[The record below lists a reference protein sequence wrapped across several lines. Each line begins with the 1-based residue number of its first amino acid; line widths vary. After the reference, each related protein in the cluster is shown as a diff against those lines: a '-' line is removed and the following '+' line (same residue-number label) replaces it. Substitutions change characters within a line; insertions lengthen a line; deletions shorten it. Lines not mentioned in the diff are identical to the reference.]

1 MGVTTHDFSSSKCP
15 YRGRPER
22 GRAPRR
28 SRLFERCF
36 VAGLQQQRD
45 GKTTVIPVSGS
56 PNTHQLVAD
65 DTAGVGHLDVSL
77 GKGLQAFSFT
87 YG

>member
-1 MGVTTHDFSSSKCP
+1 MGVTTHDFNSSKGAC
-15 YRGRPER
+15 RGRPER

-28 SRLFERCF
+28 SRLFERF
-36 VAGLQQQRD
+36 HAGGLQQQRD